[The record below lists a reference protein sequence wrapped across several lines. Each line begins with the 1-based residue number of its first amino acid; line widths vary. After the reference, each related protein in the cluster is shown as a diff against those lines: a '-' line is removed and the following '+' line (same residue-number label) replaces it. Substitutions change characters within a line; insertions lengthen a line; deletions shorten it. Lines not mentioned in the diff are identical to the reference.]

1 MKVRDGGGGDKG
13 SAVMGGGGACVVS
26 VGVSEGLLQD
36 PQGYSRALERPLIQ
50 FPIMYIYSYI
60 YIIYMYISL

>member
-13 SAVMGGGGACVVS
+13 NAVMGGGGGACVVS

-36 PQGYSRALERPLIQ
+36 P
-50 FPIMYIYSYI
+50 
-60 YIIYMYISL
+60 